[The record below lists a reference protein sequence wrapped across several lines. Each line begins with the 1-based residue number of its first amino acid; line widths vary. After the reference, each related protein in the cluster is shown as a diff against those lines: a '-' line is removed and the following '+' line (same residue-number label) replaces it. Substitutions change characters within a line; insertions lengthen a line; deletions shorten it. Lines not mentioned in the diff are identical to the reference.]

1 MNTINQS
8 YKTITKRMYLYQD
21 NPQLDLFVSYVWQNS
36 LDGEEWRELPQAE
49 GNYFYSNKG
58 RVLSVCKGYPHILKQ
73 QKCGGGYLY
82 TTPFYDGKKHN
93 LRTNIIVATLFLDKP
108 KDNSKVYE
116 VHHIDRDRTN
126 NDVSNLIF
134 LTIEEHKEIH
144 RKLNQQE
151 NEKNEETLL
160 H

>member
-36 LDGEEWRELPQAE
+36 LDGEEWRELPEGQ

-58 RVLSVCKGYPHILKQ
+58 RVLSICKGRPRILKQ
-73 QKCGGGYLY
+73 QRCGEGYLY

-93 LRTNIIVATLFLDKP
+93 LRTNVIVATLFLDKP
-108 KDNSKVYE
+108 IVEDDVVLE
-116 VHHIDRDRTN
+116 VHHKDRDRTN
-126 NDVSNLIF
+126 NISLNLEW
-134 LTIEEHKEIH
+134 LTSDQH
-144 RKLNQQE
+144 RE
-151 NEKNEETLL
+151 R
-160 H
+160 HR